1 MYTAEV
7 KLAFQRVGDYLTT
20 VTLVHGDSDIIHVT
34 YNTNGLYHDQIA
46 IDNHGNVTLK
56 KKFT

>member
-7 KLAFQRVGDYLTT
+7 KLPIQRVGDYLTT
-20 VTLVHGDSDIIHVT
+20 VTLVHNDSNIIHVT
-34 YNTNGLYHDQIA
+34 YNTFGGNSDQIA